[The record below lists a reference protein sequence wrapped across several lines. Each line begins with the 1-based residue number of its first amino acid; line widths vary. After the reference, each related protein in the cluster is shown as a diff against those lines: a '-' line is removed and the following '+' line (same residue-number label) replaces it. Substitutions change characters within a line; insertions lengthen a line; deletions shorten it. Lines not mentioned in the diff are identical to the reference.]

1 MNRKL
6 FAMPLDN
13 SKFLFEALTYD
24 DVLLVPAYSE
34 VLPRETDTS
43 SVLTS
48 NIKLN
53 IPLVSAAM
61 DTVTEAELAISV
73 AMEGGLGFI
82 HKNMKVELQAEQVRK
97 VKRSQ
102 SGLILDP
109 ITLNIHSTVR
119 EAENIMR
126 EFKIGGIPI
135 VDNGKLVGIIT
146 NRDLRFQKDM
156 SAPVSNIMTR
166 ESLVTA
172 AEGVTLDQA
181 EETLK
186 KYKIEK
192 LPIVNKKGK
201 LTGLIT
207 FKDIQKRK
215 NKPTAC
221 QDSFGRLRVGA
232 AVGVTPDILERIAAL
247 KAAGVD
253 VISIDTAHGH
263 SKGVI
268 DAAKRVKKKYPE
280 LDLIVGNIATG
291 EAAKALAAA
300 GADAVKVGVGPG
312 SICTTRIVAG
322 VGLPQLSAVY
332 EAAKALKGSGV
343 CVIADGGI
351 RFSGDVVKAIA
362 AGADSV
368 MIGSLLAG
376 TEEAPGEVIIYEGRK
391 FKSYRGMGSLEAME
405 DGSKDRYFQDVE
417 DDVKKLVPEGISGRV
432 PFKGLVSEVL
442 YQLTGGLKAGMGY
455 CGAKNIE
462 KLKQAKFVKIT
473 AAGVTESH
481 PHDVTITREAPNYS
495 RK

>member
-1 MNRKL
+1 
-6 FAMPLDN
+6 MPLES
-13 SKFLFEALTYD
+13 SKFLYEALTYD

-34 VLPRETDTS
+34 ILPRETDTS
-43 SVLTS
+43 SQLTR
-48 NIKLN
+48 NIRLN
-53 IPLVSAAM
+53 IPIVSAAM

-73 AMEGGLGFI
+73 ALEGGLGFI
-82 HKNMKVELQAEQVRK
+82 HKNMKMELQAEQVRK

-102 SGLILDP
+102 SGLIKDP
-109 ITLNIHSTVR
+109 ITLTIQSTVQQ
-119 EAENIMR
+119 AENIMR

-135 VDNGKLVGIIT
+135 LDEGGKLVGIIT

-156 SAPVSNIMTR
+156 NAPVEKIMTR
-166 ESLVTA
+166 ENLITA
-172 AEGVTLDQA
+172 PESITLDQA
-181 EETLK
+181 EGILK

-192 LPIVNKKGK
+192 LPIINKKGV

-207 FKDIQKRK
+207 FKDIQKKK
-215 NKPTAC
+215 NKPNAC
-221 QDSFGRLRVGA
+221 QDKYGRLRVGA
-232 AVGVTPDILERIAAL
+232 AVGVTPDILDRIEAL
-247 KAAGVD
+247 KIAGVD

-268 DAAKRVKKKYPE
+268 DAAKFVKKKYPE

-291 EAAKALAAA
+291 EGAKALAKA

-312 SICTTRIVAG
+312 SICTTRVVAG

-332 EAAKALKGSGV
+332 EAAKALKETGV
-343 CVIADGGI
+343 PVIADGGI
-351 RFSGDVVKAIA
+351 RFSGDLVKAIA
-362 AGADSV
+362 AGADSI

-376 TEEAPGEVIIYEGRK
+376 TEEAPGEMIIYEGRK
-391 FKSYRGMGSLEAME
+391 FKAYRGMGSIEAME

-432 PFKGLVSEVL
+432 PFKGPVSEVL
-442 YQLTGGLKAGMGY
+442 YQLVGGLRAGMGY
-455 CGAKNIE
+455 CGAKDIE
-462 KLKQAKFVKIT
+462 RLKTAKFVKIT
-473 AAGVTESH
+473 TAGFTENH